1 MKLSKSNIQVNGK
14 VSILL
19 RYLSVSLLFGVLLVL
34 LIHKIYNFDIWWHLK
49 AGQYI
54 IGNQHIPGYDIFSYT
69 ASNRLWTDLHWLFQ
83 IIAYGI
89 WRPLGAWGLIVMKII
104 VLISAFALL
113 FKVGYRKEW
122 HIVSIVSIFMAI
134 LVASERFM
142 VRPEILTL
150 LFTSIYLLMLHQ
162 YKYEGSKF
170 IWLLPILQ
178 ILWTSTQGLFIIGP
192 VLIFAYVVGEYIAN
206 KIPLLKRWRCES
218 TVEGKRF
225 RMLLTIALLTVLAC
239 FINPYGFR
247 GAVFPLVLFTRIGTS
262 TNVYARTIIEFRKT
276 LSIHP
281 VPFSIYFYKILAV
294 GSLLSFVLNVKR
306 TDLSRLLVYLGF
318 LYLSLLARRNI
329 ALFAFV
335 ATPAMVCNVNS
346 FLDSQK
352 GAVVLKSRLVKN
364 AQGIVVLSLILL
376 MLWLITGVSS
386 GKFYRTTRIPKEF
399 GFGISG
405 MFYPV
410 GGCDFVLENPISGN
424 IFNDMAIGGYLIW
437 RLYPQKKVFVD
448 GRLEVY
454 SGDFYM
460 SYQRLFQDHNFWKR
474 TMDDY
479 GVNCV
484 ILGHVILGTQGLMI
498 QRLSQDKAWR
508 VAYFDPTGI
517 VFLRDSEE
525 NQEIIRKGMELSQSY
540 KPGYAREWRQL
551 AELFRMLGWTQK
563 AMTYYKKAAELDP
576 QDITS
581 RNNLGTLYLDE
592 GMDEEALEVLKV
604 AASLKPH
611 LAEVYNNLG
620 IAYSSLG
627 DFNSAIRIY
636 GKAMRLS
643 RGMPQIHLNLG
654 SAYEEIGKINKA
666 EKEYRKALALN
677 PNYTKAHESLMKILE
692 KKLGEEK
699 NRKEKK

>member
-1 MKLSKSNIQVNGK
+1 MKLPKSNIQVNGK
-14 VSILL
+14 ASILL

-49 AGQYI
+49 AGQHI
-54 IGNQHIPGYDIFSYT
+54 IRNQHIPGYDIFSYT

-89 WRPLGAWGLIVMKII
+89 WRPLGAWGLIMMKI
-104 VLISAFALL
+104 VVVVSAFALL

-122 HIVSIVSIFMAI
+122 HIVSMVSIFLAI
-134 LVASERFM
+134 LVTSERFM

-162 YKYEGSKF
+162 YKYEGLKF
-170 IWLLPILQ
+170 IWLLPVLQ
-178 ILWTSTQGLFIIGP
+178 ILWTNTQGLFIIGP

-206 KIPLLKRWRCES
+206 KIPLLRRWRCES

-225 RMLLTIALLTVLAC
+225 HTLLTIALLTVLAC

-262 TNVYARTIIEFRKT
+262 TNVYAQTIIEFRKT

-281 VPFSIYFYKILAV
+281 VPFSIYFYKILVV
-294 GSLLSFVLNVKR
+294 GSLISFILNVKR
-306 TDLSRLLVYLGF
+306 TDLSRLLVYIGF

-329 ALFAFV
+329 ALFALV
-335 ATPAMVCNVNS
+335 AAPAMVCNVNS

-352 GAVVLKSRLVKN
+352 GVIVQKSKLIKN
-364 AQGIVVLSLILL
+364 SQAIVCLFMSLL

-386 GKFYRTTRIPKEF
+386 GRFYRTTRIPKEF

-405 MFYPV
+405 MFYPA

-437 RLYPQKKVFVD
+437 RLYPQKKIFID

-454 SGDFYM
+454 SKDFYA
-460 SYQRLFQDHNFWKR
+460 SYLSFFQNYDFWKR

-479 GVNCV
+479 QVNCI
-484 ILGHVILGTQGLMI
+484 ILGHVVPGTQSLI
-498 QRLSQDKAWR
+498 QMLSQDNRWKI
-508 VAYFDPTGI
+508 AYFDLTSI
-517 VFLRDSEE
+517 VFLKNTEE
-525 NQEIIRKGMELSQSY
+525 NQEVIQKGIELSQSY

-563 AMTYYKKAAELDP
+563 AITYYKKAAELDP
-576 QDITS
+576 RDIAS
-581 RNNLGTLYLDE
+581 RNNLGTFYLDQ
-592 GMDEEALEVLKV
+592 GMNKEALKILKV
-604 AASLKPH
+604 TAGLKPR

-620 IAYSSLG
+620 IAYFNLG
-627 DFNSAIRIY
+627 DFNNAIRIY
-636 GKAMRLS
+636 RKAMRLS
-643 RGMPQIHLNLG
+643 RGMHQIHLNLG
-654 SAYEEIGKINKA
+654 SAYEETGELDKA

-677 PNYTKAHESLMKILE
+677 PNYTKAHESLMEILE

-699 NRKEKK
+699 NRKEEK

>member
-1 MKLSKSNIQVNGK
+1 MKLPKSNIQVNGK

-54 IGNQHIPGYDIFSYT
+54 IGNQHIPGSDIFSYT
-69 ASNRLWTDLHWLFQ
+69 ASDRLWTDLHWLFQ
-83 IIAYGI
+83 VLAYGI
-89 WRPLGAWGLIVMKII
+89 WRPLGDRGLIAMKIV
-104 VLISAFALL
+104 VLISAFGLL
-113 FKVGYRKEW
+113 FKMGYRKEW
-122 HIVSIVSIFMAI
+122 HIVSIVSIFLAI

-178 ILWTSTQGLFIIGP
+178 IVWINTQGLFIIGP
-192 VLIFAYVVGEYIAN
+192 ILIFAYITGEYIAN
-206 KIPLLKRWRCES
+206 HVPLLRHWRCES
-218 TVEGKRF
+218 TVEGERF
-225 RMLLTIALLTVLAC
+225 RTLSIIALLTVLAC

-281 VPFSIYFYKILAV
+281 VPFSIYYYKILVA
-294 GSLLSFVLNVKR
+294 GSLISFILNVKR

-352 GAVVLKSRLVKN
+352 RAIEVKGKLVKN
-364 AQGIVVLSLILL
+364 SQAIVCLFLILV
-376 MLWLITGVSS
+376 MFWLITGVSS

-405 MFYPV
+405 MFYPA
-410 GGCDFVLENPISGN
+410 GACDFVLKNSISGN
-424 IFNDMAIGGYLIW
+424 IFNDLAIGGYLIW
-437 RLYPQKKVFVD
+437 RLYPQKKIFID
-448 GRLEVY
+448 GRLEVH
-454 SGDFYM
+454 SKD
-460 SYQRLFQDHNFWKR
+460 SYASYLRFLQDYDFWKR

-479 GVNCV
+479 EVNCV
-484 ILGHVILGTQGLMI
+484 ILGHVVPGTQVLI
-498 QRLSQDKAWR
+498 QRLSQDNRWKI
-508 VAYFDPTGI
+508 AYFDPTGI
-517 VFLRDSEE
+517 VFLRDTEE

-540 KPGYAREWRQL
+540 KPVYAREWRQL
-551 AELFRMLGWTQK
+551 AEVFRMLGWTQK
-563 AMTYYKKAAELDP
+563 AITYYKRAAELDP
-576 QDITS
+576 QDIAS
-581 RNNLGTLYLDE
+581 RNNLGTLYLDQ
-592 GMDEEALEVLKV
+592 GMDKEALEVLKV
-604 AASLKPH
+604 AAGLKPR
-611 LAEVYNNLG
+611 LAEVYNNFG
-620 IAYSSLG
+620 IAYFSLG
-627 DFNSAIRIY
+627 DFNKAIRIY
-636 GKAMRLS
+636 RKAMRLS

-654 SAYEEIGKINKA
+654 SAYEEIGELDKA

-677 PNYTKAHESLMKILE
+677 PNYRKAHESLMKILE
-692 KKLGEEK
+692 KKLGERKTKKEEK
-699 NRKEKK
+699 